1 MRLTASIGETN
12 YELKIERRESGWR
25 CRVDGRETPIDV
37 AQTAPNR
44 LSILIKGKSYDVI
57 RGAEGAVAVGERWYE
72 VAVADPRSWRTRKQ
86 AAAGTSGPQKLKAS
100 MPGKVVRVLASA
112 GRRISAGQG
121 LVVIEAMKMQ
131 NEVRS
136 PREGTVTAILVKEG
150 ANVNAGDVVA
160 IVE

>member
-12 YELKIERRESGWR
+12 YELEIEHGESGWR
-25 CRVDGRETPIDV
+25 CRVDGREIPIDV

-57 RGAEGAVAVGERWYE
+57 RGSENSIAVGEHCYE
-72 VAVADPRSWRTRKQ
+72 VSVADPRSWRTRKQ

-112 GRRISAGQG
+112 GSRISAGQG